1 MRFIGLPELL
11 FLLGVGA
18 FLIPLIPFWKIF
30 LQAWLSP
37 CHGLDNAGAVPE
49 PHYVVLPRF
58 RGMAGPARVG
68 ETAQAGLKNDV
79 N

>member
-30 LQAWLSP
+30 SM
-37 CHGLDNAGAVPE
+37 GLIMLVPFLNLIMLFYLGFAE
-49 PHYVVLPRF
+49 WPVLRELE
-58 RGMAGPARVG
+58 RLRRQG
-68 ETAQAGLKNDV
+68 
-79 N
+79 

>member
-1 MRFIGLPELL
+1 MRSIGLLVSVGSRSL
-11 FLLGVGA
+11 FDTTHSVLED
-18 FLIPLIPFWKIF
+18 F
-30 LQAWLSP
+30 LQGWLSR

-68 ETAQAGLKNDV
+68 ETAQAGLMNDV